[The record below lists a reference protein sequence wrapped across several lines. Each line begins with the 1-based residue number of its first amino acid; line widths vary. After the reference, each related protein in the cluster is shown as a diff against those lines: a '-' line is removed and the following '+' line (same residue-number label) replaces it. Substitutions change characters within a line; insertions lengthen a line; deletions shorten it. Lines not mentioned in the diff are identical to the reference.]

1 VLFELLKRRSIISF
15 LLERLGLLPSL
26 ELGRRRV
33 RPVRHEPVEP
43 YDFGPYGLMHPRHRP
58 RTPIRKLM
66 PPASPQISKEEYEAR
81 KRRAILEYEMA
92 KRRLEAEKARRFEES
107 EVPPPIIGRRSG
119 LVEWDGIVRNKPGTK
134 LKGEKY
140 DFSC

>member
-1 VLFELLKRRSIISF
+1 MLFELLKRRPIISL

-26 ELGRRRV
+26 ELVRRRV
-33 RPVRHEPVEP
+33 RPVRRETVES

-58 RTPIRKLM
+58 RTPFRKLM
-66 PPASPQISKEEYEAR
+66 PPASPQISKEEYEAW
-81 KRRAILEYEMA
+81 KRRAIVEYEMA
-92 KRRLEAEKARRFEES
+92 KRRLEAEKARRFEGS